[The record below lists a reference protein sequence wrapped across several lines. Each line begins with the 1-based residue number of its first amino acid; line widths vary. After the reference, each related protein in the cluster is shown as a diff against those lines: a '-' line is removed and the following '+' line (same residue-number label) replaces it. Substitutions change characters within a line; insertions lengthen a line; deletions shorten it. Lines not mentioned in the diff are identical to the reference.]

1 MKESTKKVISL
12 ALAGTIIAGANT
24 TTAFSEEIKEESPV
38 INTSSSD
45 VIYTVKKGETL
56 TGISLM
62 FYGDIKYYKELASYN
77 GIENPDFI
85 IEGTKLNIPV
95 TLSEVKIKPNTNK
108 QNNNNIT
115 HVVRKNDYL
124 ISIVRYYYG
133 DKNVME
139 HVNKLA
145 TYNELKDPNIL
156 IEGDVLLIP
165 ELEILVSITPNDYT
179 LAYQRLEWRLNHPGE
194 EYPEELQ
201 EEQELKLTK

>member
-139 HVNKLA
+139 NVNKLA

-194 EYPEELQ
+194 DYPEELQ

>member
-95 TLSEVKIKPNTNK
+95 TLSEIKIKPNTNK

-139 HVNKLA
+139 NVNKLA

>member
-85 IEGTKLNIPV
+85 VEGTKLNIPV

-124 ISIVRYYYG
+124 INIVRYYYG

-139 HVNKLA
+139 NVNKLA

>member
-95 TLSEVKIKPNTNK
+95 TLSEIKIKPNTNK

-139 HVNKLA
+139 NVNKLA

-194 EYPEELQ
+194 DYPEELQ
-201 EEQELKLTK
+201 EE

>member
-62 FYGDIKYYKELASYN
+62 FYGNIKYYKELASYN

-139 HVNKLA
+139 NVNKLA